1 MKILKL
7 DMIEILKL
15 DLIEI
20 CLRTCDMNSSLGSVV
35 PLAMFKNNIRAFTS
49 TACYIVDTFLEVSLS
64 FCCLDY
70 PLCI

>member
-20 CLRTCDMNSSLGSVV
+20 CLRTCDKNSTLRSFV
-35 PLAMFKNNIRAFTS
+35 PLAMF
-49 TACYIVDTFLEVSLS
+49 
-64 FCCLDY
+64 DY
-70 PLCI
+70 EYVFYNVVWVNDIIFNLIQVT